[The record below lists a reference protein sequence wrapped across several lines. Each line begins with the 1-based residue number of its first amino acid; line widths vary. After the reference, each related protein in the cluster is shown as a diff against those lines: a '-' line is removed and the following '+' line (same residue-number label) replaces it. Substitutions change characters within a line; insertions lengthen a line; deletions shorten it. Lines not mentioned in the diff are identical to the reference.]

1 MKVEDLLLELRE
13 TVEDAKVL
21 PLTGGKCLVDVD
33 SLKELLDDIEDA
45 LPQEVRQA
53 KAIVADRQKIISD
66 AKVEA
71 ESIIRTAEDKKKSL
85 VTQNEIVRQAQ
96 AEANEIITDA
106 KLKSRDMR
114 KAVNDYVDEMLRQ
127 ADEMLTSQVNEIK
140 KTRKTLK
147 QVKDRQHRLRCK
159 SRKLTSNSYT
169 YLKITAVAFNG
180 RLLFYCLLFCVL

>member
-33 SLKELLDDIEDA
+33 SLKELLDDIEAA

-140 KTRKTLK
+140 KTRQNIKASQRPAA
-147 QVKDRQHRLRCK
+147 QVKVQK
-159 SRKLTSNSYT
+159 PETNE
-169 YLKITAVAFNG
+169 
-180 RLLFYCLLFCVL
+180 